1 MPDGLKGFFELR
13 KDKNI
18 EDVSSEFNSL
28 KSSGVNFGLD
38 EKQIKHVNDYFDHLK
53 GKALDINSLSFEDF
67 MRQIKGIGTGAVLLW
82 YKYEYNIFF
91 R

>member
-1 MPDGLKGFFELR
+1 MYNTDELKG
-13 KDKNI
+13 K
-18 EDVSSEFNSL
+18 FNEHLSTND
-28 KSSGVNFGLD
+28 NFGLD

-82 YKYEYNIFF
+82 NKYEYNMFF